1 MNNLFE
7 GKSGNDMFSGIT
19 QDDSM
24 DLMQLIRPSNN
35 NPEATRIKQSIG
47 STNVEINHLVNNQS
61 YDAVKITPKSPLEQE
76 LENQRN
82 RQLGYSM
89 TREEFEKGKEKTEF
103 RSPAESESRL
113 NSMKEAQ
120 DEAENLLKKRTAII
134 PLKMYETEQEYIR
147 MVHEISLVEFDENGK
162 AYIKYERDSDGNP
175 IPLTLIRLR
184 TENDP
189 PFSKENDFLQMKRDQ
204 ENRQRI
210 ADGKEPISND
220 VPLNSPSVETEED
233 DDNDNEI
240 SAEKK
245 KTVQFIIDKTGL
257 GADFAL
263 TEEERAKLVEAN
275 EIRLTQVEVLDIA
288 SITTVKPDRDS
299 FMGQIHEYTLSGSK
313 TTISFPASGFKA
325 DMTGLTYGEIGDI
338 SLSMD
343 SVTVDKYYKRLAI
356 IYNKMKNISSGPFD
370 SFESFL
376 KNIAYTDLPLA
387 IYGLYVSTFPEV
399 QTISLRC
406 GKDTCGKTF
415 DWNFSTRNVL
425 QLQKSDDV
433 FLDHLKELAV
443 ADPDQYDD
451 IYKKAPVRN
460 IKYIRLPKCGYIV
473 GLGIASAY
481 EFLYNFIPVLD
492 EKTFKEAFGED
503 INQVYMNNILL
514 LTTVLSVRVPDR
526 RNPGT
531 YILCEGYKDILEAI
545 YNINPEEIKIL
556 AGISAKIQ
564 GEYQTYFSFNDVVCP
579 HCKNV
584 TKEIELTI
592 DELVF
597 QTYQR
602 LMSTEVDLTNIR
614 GL

>member
-1 MNNLFE
+1 MPNLFE
-7 GKSGNDMFSGIT
+7 NNNYGGDMFSGIT
-19 QDDSM
+19 QDESI
-24 DLMQLIRPSNN
+24 DLMSLIGKPSNVKPESTHFSQQN
-35 NPEATRIKQSIG
+35 AVPTQTNTNP
-47 STNVEINHLVNNQS
+47 TNTDN
-61 YDAVKITPKSPLEQE
+61 AVRTTTKSPLELE
-76 LENQRN
+76 LERQKTMQR
-82 RQLGYSM
+82 GIAM
-89 TREEFEKGKEKTEF
+89 TREEYENGQEKTQF
-103 RSPAESESRL
+103 RNPAESEERMADFQ
-113 NSMKEAQ
+113 NAQ
-120 DEAENLLKKRTAII
+120 DEADMMLKKRAAII
-134 PLKMYETEQEYIR
+134 PTKMYETEQEYTQ
-147 MVHEISLVEFDENGK
+147 MMHEISLVEFDARGV
-162 AYIKYERDSDGNP
+162 AYFNYEYDNRGNKI
-175 IPLTLIRLR
+175 IPTMVRLR

-189 PFSKENDFLQMKRDQ
+189 PFSKENDYLQMQRDLENKRR
-204 ENRQRI
+204 EANGM
-210 ADGKEPISND
+210 APISND
-220 VPLNSPSVETEED
+220 VPLTSPTVEETEED
-233 DDNDNEI
+233 DIVDVSD
-240 SAEKK
+240 SKK
-245 KTVQFIIDKTGL
+245 KIVQLIIDKTGL

-275 EIRLTQVEVLDIA
+275 EIRLTQVEVLDIE
-288 SITTVKPDRDS
+288 SITTVKPENDS
-299 FMGQIHEYTLSGSK
+299 FLGHIHEYTLSGSK

-343 SVTVDKYYKRLAI
+343 SVNVDKYYKRLAI

-376 KNIAYTDLPLA
+376 KNIAYVDLPLA

-406 GKDTCGKTF
+406 GKKGCEKTF

-433 FLDHLKELAV
+433 LLEHLKELAV
-443 ADPDQYDD
+443 ADPSDYDE

-460 IKYIRLPKCGYIV
+460 IKYIKLPKCGYIV
-473 GLGIASAY
+473 GLGIASAW

-492 EKTFKEAFGED
+492 EQNFKDAFGDDVND
-503 INQVYMNNILL
+503 IYKNNVLL

-531 YILCEGYKDILEAI
+531 YILCDNYKDILEAI

-556 AGISAKIQ
+556 AGISSKIQ
-564 GEYQTYFSFNDVVCP
+564 GEYQTYFSFTDVVCP

-602 LMSTEVDLTNIR
+602 LMSTEIDLTNIR